1 MKNAKRPSLT
11 VGGRFDSR
19 MTGMKRGKKGKDYMT
34 ALV

>member
-1 MKNAKRPSLT
+1 MKNAKRPYLT
-11 VGGRFDSR
+11 AGARCDPR